1 MGWARTGGQGNRE
14 ADWGDDRSAKPKKLT
29 GAGKNRGIEKLTRG
43 MTGADRKSVV

>member
-43 MTGADRKSVV
+43 MTGARGQKS